1 MKVDIERLVTITVY
15 CRLFPREEGGRGVK
29 QPRLY
34 QLMSDRTSE
43 KNRINLNFINICGVK
58 FIYLNEYALNLL
70 RLTFDQAREMIDK
83 ELGIS
88 QEKKDENTSRVKGKA
103 RTPKNNDFYIE

>member
-15 CRLFPREEGGRGVK
+15 CKMFPREEGGRGVK

-43 KNRINLNFINICGVK
+43 KNRISLNFITVCGVK
-58 FIYLNEYALNLL
+58 FIYLNDYALNLL
-70 RLTFDQAREMIDK
+70 RLTFEQAREMIDK
-83 ELGIS
+83 ELGTS
-88 QEKKDENTSRVKGKA
+88 QDKKDEKAGRVKGKA
-103 RTPKNNDFYIE
+103 RKSNNEEFYIE

>member
-15 CRLFPREEGGRGVK
+15 CKLFPREEGGRGVK

-43 KNRINLNFINICGVK
+43 KNRINLTFVTVSGVK
-58 FIYLNEYALNLL
+58 FIYLNDYSLNLL
-70 RLTFDQAREMIDK
+70 RLTYDQARELIDK
-83 ELGIS
+83 ELGTS
-88 QEKKDENTSRVKGKA
+88 QEKKEEKTNRTKGKA
-103 RTPKNNDFYIE
+103 RQPKDNDFYIE